1 MQEKSAQ
8 VAIEAKADS
17 LPGVYAQISSENT
30 YFLGAYTAVD
40 DAKVSTLPEA
50 QQAEVRETVKE
61 AKQGALA
68 DVTVFPLIMLIGYIG
83 MFVYF
88 RGRGGYKVV
97 DLTGAE
103 AAGGVEGAAEM

>member
-1 MQEKSAQ
+1 
-8 VAIEAKADS
+8 
-17 LPGVYAQISSENT
+17 
-30 YFLGAYTAVD
+30 
-40 DAKVSTLPEA
+40 
-50 QQAEVRETVKE
+50 
-61 AKQGALA
+61 
-68 DVTVFPLIMLIGYIG
+68 MLIGYIG